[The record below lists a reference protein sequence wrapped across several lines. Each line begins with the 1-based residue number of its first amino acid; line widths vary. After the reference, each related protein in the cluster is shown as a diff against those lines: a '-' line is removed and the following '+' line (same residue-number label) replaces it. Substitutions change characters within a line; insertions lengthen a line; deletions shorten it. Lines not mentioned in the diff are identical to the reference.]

1 MTIGFYLL
9 DTGTLDSLCGYA
21 CARALVRSARA
32 VMPGVPVIQF
42 TDEESP
48 SVCGIDEVVR
58 MPRERMARL
67 RMRHHGNVTGD
78 WLFVDTDVLFQ
89 RDVRDVFDKGFDLA
103 VADREWD
110 HVRPAAGFTARMPIN
125 MGVVFSRSPA
135 FWAECHA
142 RLKELPKG
150 KQRWMGDQEVFCEI
164 LAEDRYSVRHLPGA
178 IYNFPPA
185 IDADDDCISGLE
197 QEAAIVHF
205 KGPQRKPLM
214 LRRIGE
220 RIP

>member
-21 CARALVRSARA
+21 CARALTRSVRA
-32 VMPGVPVIQF
+32 VMPGVSVVQF
-42 TDEESP
+42 TDDDSP
-48 SVCGIDEVVR
+48 GVCGVDEVLR
-58 MPRERMARL
+58 MRREKMARL
-67 RMRHHGNVTGD
+67 RMRHHSNVSGD

-89 RDVRDVFDKGFDLA
+89 RDVRNVFDQPFDLA

-110 HVRPAAGFTARMPIN
+110 HVKPAAGFTERMPIN
-125 MGVVFSRSPA
+125 MGVVFSRVPA

-142 RLKELPKG
+142 RLKELPKE
-150 KQRWMGDQEVFCEI
+150 KQRWMGDQEVFCELI
-164 LAEDRYSVRHLPGA
+164 AEGRYDVRHLPGA
-178 IYNFPPA
+178 VYNFPPA
-185 IDADDDCISGLE
+185 TDDEDISGLE
-197 QEAAIVHF
+197 LEAAIVHF